1 MWQPFAGAL
10 VVAIA
15 CRGLDVV
22 LPKVTRMK
30 NDVHVVFFTQLFT
43 GANRGRVFVFLP
55 GVYVSAETNDRSLDD
70 VAARHG
76 GDGRSTQHFWSQV
89 GQDERLLDRFE
100 KS

>member
-15 CRGLDVV
+15 YRGLDVV
-22 LPKVTRMK
+22 LTWMK
-30 NDVHVVFFTQLFT
+30 NDVHVVFLFSCSPEQIAD
-43 GANRGRVFVFLP
+43 GGLFLP

-70 VAARHG
+70 VAARHGG